1 MNLLAWLHKRSSK
14 KRDGKYKVL
23 QEVFDQAVAELQP
36 GDIAI
41 DCGAN
46 VGKFTVPLA
55 ESGATVHAFEPNP
68 DAFAALSKATSPFS
82 NVVLHQAAVTTVPGP
97 VTLYLHKW
105 AEDDPVHWSAS
116 SSLLA
121 DKSNVREDK
130 AVTVDGIQLSNFI
143 KELGKPVKLLKM
155 DVEGAEVELL
165 NQLLDEGLHKII
177 GHAFVEVHDRRV
189 ARLAEPTQQLRE
201 RLQKEGADQFRL
213 DWR

>member
-23 QEVFDQAVAELQP
+23 QEVFDQAVAELTP
-36 GDIAI
+36 DDVAI

-46 VGKFTVPLA
+46 VGKFTVPMARTGA
-55 ESGATVHAFEPNP
+55 EVHAFEPNP
-68 DAFAALSKATSPFS
+68 DAFRALSEATAAYP
-82 NVVLHQAAVTTVPGP
+82 NVVLHQAAVTTEPGP
-97 VTLYLHKW
+97 VELYLHKW

-121 DKSNVREDK
+121 DKSNVRQDK
-130 AVTVDGIQLSNFI
+130 SVTVEGIVLNHFLR
-143 KELGKPVKLLKM
+143 ELGRPVKILKM

-165 NQLLDEGLHKII
+165 NHLLDEGLHESVEY
-177 GHAFVEVHDRRV
+177 AFVEVHDRRV
-189 ARLAEPTQQLRE
+189 ARLAGPTQQLRE
-201 RLQKEGADQFRL
+201 RLESLGATQFRL